1 MMRFAAA
8 LAQVAVTAIVTAAVA
23 APALAES
30 CTRSRD
36 FLADS
41 SDMPQ
46 KPQVY
51 QELYRTCIE
60 TLQLSN
66 VKDAFILKAGVIA
79 VIPNRDTVP
88 ATART
93 LAQFCGRYPRGTLHF
108 IGAKQRGQTGNI
120 ARAVEFSPERATP
133 CQKIT
138 GG

>member
-8 LAQVAVTAIVTAAVA
+8 LALVIVTAAVA

-36 FLADS
+36 FLADA
-41 SDMPQ
+41 SDLPQ

-66 VKDAFILKAGVIA
+66 VKDAFILKAGAIA
-79 VIPNRDTVP
+79 VVPNRDTVP
-88 ATART
+88 ATAST
-93 LAQFCGRYPRGTLHF
+93 LAQFCGRYPRGTC
-108 IGAKQRGQTGNI
+108 ISSA
-120 ARAVEFSPERATP
+120 
-133 CQKIT
+133 
-138 GG
+138 